1 MRKLTPSR
9 VALEIALDS
18 QTVDQAFKEVYRELA
33 RGAKIPGFRKGK
45 APREVVERTF
55 GQEDIRQRVWR
66 KLAGRAFMDA
76 VEEVGVIPIDLPN
89 FDYTEPQENQ
99 PLTVQ
104 ATVTIKPE
112 PKLGEY
118 KGIKLTRHVAKVE
131 DNDVDEELEKLRER
145 RATYAEPERNE
156 VRKGDLVVADI
167 SIVPEGSEEPIVQ
180 EDVSLLIGQKQHEPP
195 LDEALIGATI
205 GSPVT
210 IETEFGPEHP
220 DRQLAGKKAQATL
233 TVKSIKERKLPE
245 LDDEFA
251 KDISDYQT
259 IEEVKQ
265 YIRQALESVAQEVSE
280 RDLRNQAVR
289 AVSEASE
296 VDVPEQ
302 LVVEQ
307 AQHYMDAMMDQLR
320 QRGLTLEQFLRA
332 TNRTTEELYAEHTA
346 TARASIKN
354 EFVID
359 AIAQQEGI
367 DVSDEEL
374 DAEIARIAQ
383 EQEVKGDELRRELQ
397 KQDQIEGLRARV
409 RRAKAVD
416 FILEHAQIEEVD
428 LPRKD
433 ESRIIQ
439 PEQQPPAEPT
449 VTGGAS

>member
-33 RGAKIPGFRKGK
+33 RGARIPGFRKGK

-76 VEEVGVIPIDLPN
+76 VEEVGVTPIDLPE
-89 FDYTEPQENQ
+89 FDYAEPQENQ

-118 KGIKLTRHVAKVE
+118 RGIKLTRHVAKV
-131 DNDVDEELEKLRER
+131 DDQDVDGELEKLRER
-145 RATYAEPERNE
+145 RATYAEPERKE

-167 SIVPEGSEEPIVQ
+167 SIVPEGSEAPVTQ

-195 LDEALIGATI
+195 LDEALIGATV

-210 IETEFGPEHP
+210 IETEFGPQHP
-220 DRQLAGKKAQATL
+220 DKQLAGKKARATL

-251 KDISDYQT
+251 KEISDYQT

-265 YIRQALESVAQEVSE
+265 HIRQALENIAQEVSE
-280 RDLRNQAVR
+280 RDLRNQALR

-307 AQHYMDAMMDQLR
+307 TKHYMDETMDQLR

-332 TNRTTEELYAEHTA
+332 TNRTTEQLYAEHTA
-346 TARASIKN
+346 AARESIKT
-354 EFVID
+354 EIVIE
-359 AIAQQEGI
+359 AIAEQEGI

-374 DAEIARIAQ
+374 EQEVARIAR
-383 EQEVKGDELRRELQ
+383 EQEIKPEELRRELQ
-397 KQDQIEGLRARV
+397 KHDRMEALRARL
-409 RRAKAVD
+409 RRAKTVE
-416 FILEHAQIEEVD
+416 FILEHAQIDEVE
-428 LPRKD
+428 LPREE
-433 ESRIIQ
+433 ESRVIR
-439 PEQQPPAEPT
+439 PGEQPPAEPT

>member
-1 MRKLTPSR
+1 LRKLTPSR

-167 SIVPEGSEEPIVQ
+167 SIVPEGSEGT
-180 EDVSLLIGQKQHEPP
+180 SRLL
-195 LDEALIGATI
+195 TRR
-205 GSPVT
+205 S
-210 IETEFGPEHP
+210 
-220 DRQLAGKKAQATL
+220 
-233 TVKSIKERKLPE
+233 
-245 LDDEFA
+245 
-251 KDISDYQT
+251 
-259 IEEVKQ
+259 
-265 YIRQALESVAQEVSE
+265 SE
-280 RDLRNQAVR
+280 RPSAPR
-289 AVSEASE
+289 
-296 VDVPEQ
+296 
-302 LVVEQ
+302 
-307 AQHYMDAMMDQLR
+307 
-320 QRGLTLEQFLRA
+320 
-332 TNRTTEELYAEHTA
+332 
-346 TARASIKN
+346 
-354 EFVID
+354 
-359 AIAQQEGI
+359 
-367 DVSDEEL
+367 
-374 DAEIARIAQ
+374 
-383 EQEVKGDELRRELQ
+383 
-397 KQDQIEGLRARV
+397 
-409 RRAKAVD
+409 
-416 FILEHAQIEEVD
+416 
-428 LPRKD
+428 LP
-433 ESRIIQ
+433 
-439 PEQQPPAEPT
+439 
-449 VTGGAS
+449 